1 MKVARFEHAG
11 RQQLG
16 TVDTAAGTVTAIDVE
31 GPSIDAMV
39 ALIERHGAGDRV
51 AVSGAAVSLDE
62 VRLLPP
68 VMRPSKNVIC
78 VGKNYRE
85 HAEEFTRSGFDSS
98 ATPDQQA
105 VPDAPIVFSKAPCS
119 LAGATEDIVVP
130 ASLSASVDYEG
141 ELGVVI
147 GKRGRAIEPASAYA
161 HVFGYAVI
169 NDATVRDLQARHKQW
184 LLGKSLDTFCP
195 MGPWIATADELD
207 PENLELSCWVN
218 GELRQQA
225 NTRDLIFDI
234 PTIIAT
240 VSASMTLEPGD
251 IIATGTPAGVGIGF
265 DPPKFLG
272 HGDVVR
278 IAISGI
284 GEIENRIVV
293 EPA

>member
-1 MKVARFEHAG
+1 MKIARYEHAG
-11 RQQLG
+11 EVQLG
-16 TVDTAAGTVTAIDVE
+16 LIDTDNGMVTPLATDSMSPDPMI
-31 GPSIDAMV
+31 
-39 ALIERHGAGDRV
+39 ALIEDNNAGR
-51 AVSGAAVSLDE
+51 APAFSGRKIPLAD
-62 VRLLPP
+62 VRLMHPIT
-68 VMRPSKNVIC
+68 RPSKNVIC

-85 HAEEFTRSGFDSS
+85 HAEEFSRSGFDSS
-98 ATPDQQA
+98 AGREQQA

-119 LAGATEDIVVP
+119 LAGARDDIVVP

-147 GKRGRAIEPASAYA
+147 GRAGRAIKAEDAYA

-195 MGPWIATADELD
+195 MGPWIVTGDELN

-240 VSASMTLEPGD
+240 VSTSMTLEPGD

-265 DPPKFLG
+265 DPPKFLR
-272 HGDVVR
+272 HGDVIRV
-278 IAISGI
+278 AISGI
-284 GEIENRIVV
+284 GEIENTLVV
-293 EPA
+293 SPA